1 MEGINGFSVATYLSN
16 FCLNLEGFTEEF
28 KRFQKAI
35 LTPKKLEARLFT
47 SNEEKKLKINYSKEN
62 EEEKRLKSIHG
73 FKNVQKVALKWKIE
87 AEIESKL
94 GEIMQIA
101 ENFLRVFAENER
113 IKIKN
118 AKLVCKDISH
128 EVSLKIKQNKECFEL
143 RANEVSS
150 QALSNCLI
158 SHFAYELEYELDIQE
173 YLKRCEQSIGEIVE
187 DVSILNGRAEIQKQ
201 IGNVEDNLYFTLT
214 SAHPL
219 NALSIEHCLDELRE
233 VYGEL
238 EFRKTANT
246 LSFAFPWMAI
256 IQR

>member
-35 LTPKKLEARLFT
+35 LTPKELEARLFT
-47 SNEEKKLKINYSKEN
+47 SNEEKKLKINYDKEN

-73 FKNVQKVALKWKIE
+73 FKNIQKVALKWKIE
-87 AEIESKL
+87 VEIEGNL

-101 ENFLRVFAENER
+101 EDFLGVFARKEQ
-113 IKIKN
+113 ITIKN

-128 EVSLKIKQNKECFEL
+128 EISLDIKQTGVSFEL

-150 QALSNCLI
+150 QASLSHLI
-158 SHFAYELEYELDIQE
+158 AHFIYEIEYELDIQE
-173 YLKRCEQSIGEIVE
+173 YLKQCEQSIKEIVE
-187 DVSILNGRAEIQKQ
+187 DVSILNGKADIQKQ
-201 IGNVEDNLYFTLT
+201 VSNVEDSLHFTLT